1 MAARDSTIC
10 GRKESPGTANV
21 LLDNLMTI
29 CSMKIVSRTFLLSLI
44 LLFGAAHGQDRDA
57 VKQHLLGAWKMEP
70 RVLRSPGLV
79 TYQEDA
85 TLTFTALL
93 PDGRLQVITRVTTR
107 AVAETEDR
115 FTRPGCVGKKECI
128 YDGATEGLCA
138 VFGQSLYIDW
148 IDPGWI
154 DDFFK
159 LSGNELNGDDG
170 NGPIRFVKVE

>member
-1 MAARDSTIC
+1 
-10 GRKESPGTANV
+10 
-21 LLDNLMTI
+21 MTG
-29 CSMKIVSRTFLLSLI
+29 SLMKIFFRKFVFFLIFFL
-44 LLFGAAHGQDRDA
+44 GAAHGQDRDA
-57 VKQHLLGAWKMEP
+57 VKQHLLGVWKLEP

-85 TLTFTALL
+85 TLTFSALL

-107 AVAETEDR
+107 SVAETDDR

-128 YDGATEGLCA
+128 YDDATEGLCA
-138 VFGQSLYIDW
+138 VFGNSLYVDW

-159 LSGNELNGDDG
+159 LSGNELTGDDG
-170 NGPIRFVKVE
+170 NGPIKFIKVE

>member
-1 MAARDSTIC
+1 MTGDLMKVIC
-10 GRKESPGTANV
+10 K
-21 LLDNLMTI
+21 
-29 CSMKIVSRTFLLSLI
+29 I
-44 LLFGAAHGQDRDA
+44 LLLFLFLPLGVVHGQDRDA

-70 RVLRSPGLV
+70 RILRSPGLV
-79 TYQEDA
+79 SYQEDA
-85 TLTFTALL
+85 TLTFTAVL

-107 AVAETEDR
+107 SVADTENQ

-159 LSGNELNGDDG
+159 LSGNELTGDDG
-170 NGPIRFVKVE
+170 NGPIRFIKVE

>member
-1 MAARDSTIC
+1 MT
-10 GRKESPGTANV
+10 G
-21 LLDNLMTI
+21 NLM
-29 CSMKIVSRTFLLSLI
+29 KIIYKIS
-44 LLFGAAHGQDRDA
+44 LLFLFLPVSIVHGQDRDA
-57 VKQHLLGAWKMEP
+57 VKQHLLGVWKMEE

-79 TYQEDA
+79 SYQEDA
-85 TLTFTALL
+85 TLTFPAVL

-107 AVAETEDR
+107 SVADTENQ

-159 LSGNELNGDDG
+159 LSGNELTGDDG
-170 NGPIRFVKVE
+170 NGPIRFIKVE

>member
-1 MAARDSTIC
+1 MKVIC
-10 GRKESPGTANV
+10 
-21 LLDNLMTI
+21 
-29 CSMKIVSRTFLLSLI
+29 KIFLLF
-44 LLFGAAHGQDRDA
+44 LFLPLSVVHGQDRDA

-79 TYQEDA
+79 SYQEDA

-93 PDGRLQVITRVTTR
+93 PDGRLQVIARITTR
-107 AVAETEDR
+107 AVAETENQ

-128 YDGATEGLCA
+128 FDDATEGLCA

-159 LSGNELNGDDG
+159 LSGNELTGDDG
-170 NGPIRFVKVE
+170 NGPIRFIKVE

>member
-1 MAARDSTIC
+1 MRIV
-10 GRKESPGTANV
+10 RKTFLFFLLFSPGTAP
-21 LLDNLMTI
+21 
-29 CSMKIVSRTFLLSLI
+29 
-44 LLFGAAHGQDRDA
+44 GQEPDA
-57 VKQHLLGAWKMEP
+57 VRQHLLGSWKLEP
-70 RVLRSPGLV
+70 RILRSPGLV
-79 TYQEDA
+79 AYQEDA

-93 PDGRLQVITRVTTR
+93 PDGRLQVIARITTR
-107 AVAETEDR
+107 AVAETENQ

-128 YDGATEGLCA
+128 YDDATEGLCA

-170 NGPIRFVKVE
+170 NGPIRLIKVE

>member
-1 MAARDSTIC
+1 MTGDLMKVIC
-10 GRKESPGTANV
+10 
-21 LLDNLMTI
+21 
-29 CSMKIVSRTFLLSLI
+29 KIFLLF
-44 LLFGAAHGQDRDA
+44 LFLPLGVVHGQDRDA
-57 VKQHLLGAWKMEP
+57 VNQHLLGSWKMEP

-79 TYQEDA
+79 SYQEDA
-85 TLTFTALL
+85 TLTFTAVL
-93 PDGRLQVITRVTTR
+93 PEGRLQVITRVTTR
-107 AVAETEDR
+107 AVADTENQ

-159 LSGNELNGDDG
+159 LSGNELTGDDG
-170 NGPIRFVKVE
+170 NGPIRFIKVE

>member
-1 MAARDSTIC
+1 MT
-10 GRKESPGTANV
+10 G
-21 LLDNLMTI
+21 NLM
-29 CSMKIVSRTFLLSLI
+29 KIIYKIS
-44 LLFGAAHGQDRDA
+44 LLFLFLPVSIVHGQDRDA
-57 VKQHLLGAWKMEP
+57 VKQHLLGVWKMEE

-79 TYQEDA
+79 SYQEDA
-85 TLTFTALL
+85 TLTFTAVL

-107 AVAETEDR
+107 SVADTENQ

-154 DDFFK
+154 DDFYK
-159 LSGNELNGDDG
+159 LSGNELTGDDG
-170 NGPIRFVKVE
+170 NGPIRFIKVE

>member
-1 MAARDSTIC
+1 MTGDLMKVIC
-10 GRKESPGTANV
+10 
-21 LLDNLMTI
+21 
-29 CSMKIVSRTFLLSLI
+29 KIFLLFLV
-44 LLFGAAHGQDRDA
+44 LPLGVVHGQDRDA
-57 VKQHLLGAWKMEP
+57 VKQHLLGVWKMEP

-79 TYQEDA
+79 SYQEDA
-85 TLTFTALL
+85 TLTFTAVL

-107 AVAETEDR
+107 SVADTENQ

-159 LSGNELNGDDG
+159 LSGNELTGDDG
-170 NGPIRFVKVE
+170 NGPIRFIKVE

>member
-1 MAARDSTIC
+1 MT
-10 GRKESPGTANV
+10 GSP
-21 LLDNLMTI
+21 
-29 CSMKIVSRTFLLSLI
+29 MKMVSRTA
-44 LLFGAAHGQDRDA
+44 LFFFIFSFSAAHGQEGDA
-57 VKQHLLGAWKMEP
+57 IKQHLLGAWKLEP

-107 AVAETEDR
+107 SVAETDDR

-138 VFGQSLYIDW
+138 VFGNSLYVDW

-159 LSGNELNGDDG
+159 LSGNELTGDDG
-170 NGPIRFVKVE
+170 NGPIKFIKVE

>member
-1 MAARDSTIC
+1 MT
-10 GRKESPGTANV
+10 GSP
-21 LLDNLMTI
+21 
-29 CSMKIVSRTFLLSLI
+29 MKIVSRTV
-44 LLFGAAHGQDRDA
+44 LLFFIFSFSAAAGRDGDA
-57 VKQHLLGAWKMEP
+57 VKQHLLGAWQLEP

-107 AVAETEDR
+107 IVAETDDR

-138 VFGQSLYIDW
+138 VFGNSLYVDW

-159 LSGNELNGDDG
+159 LSGNELTGDDG
-170 NGPIRFVKVE
+170 NGPIKFIKVE

>member
-1 MAARDSTIC
+1 MLLK
-10 GRKESPGTANV
+10 GFPGTGNV
-21 LLDNLMTI
+21 SLEVRMTGDLMKVI
-29 CSMKIVSRTFLLSLI
+29 CKIFLLFLFLSL
-44 LLFGAAHGQDRDA
+44 GVVRGQDRDA
-57 VKQHLLGAWKMEP
+57 VNQHLLGAWKMEP

-79 TYQEDA
+79 SYQEDA
-85 TLTFTALL
+85 TLTFTAVL

-107 AVAETEDR
+107 SVADTENQ

-159 LSGNELNGDDG
+159 LSGNELTGDDG
-170 NGPIRFVKVE
+170 NGPIRFIKVE

>member
-1 MAARDSTIC
+1 MT
-10 GRKESPGTANV
+10 G
-21 LLDNLMTI
+21 NLM
-29 CSMKIVSRTFLLSLI
+29 KIIYKIS
-44 LLFGAAHGQDRDA
+44 LLFLFLPVSIVHGQDRDA
-57 VKQHLLGAWKMEP
+57 VKQHLLGVWKMEE

-79 TYQEDA
+79 SYQEDA
-85 TLTFTALL
+85 TLTFTAVL

-107 AVAETEDR
+107 SVADTENQ

-159 LSGNELNGDDG
+159 LSGNELTGDDG
-170 NGPIRFVKVE
+170 NGPIRFIKVE

>member
-1 MAARDSTIC
+1 
-10 GRKESPGTANV
+10 
-21 LLDNLMTI
+21 MTG
-29 CSMKIVSRTFLLSLI
+29 SQMTIVSRTFVYFFMFLA
-44 LLFGAAHGQDRDA
+44 GAAQAQDRDA
-57 VKQHLLGAWKMEP
+57 VKQHLLGAWKLEP

-85 TLTFTALL
+85 TLTFTAVL

-107 AVAETEDR
+107 SVAETDDR

-138 VFGQSLYIDW
+138 VFGNSLYIDW

-159 LSGNELNGDDG
+159 LSGNELTGDDG
-170 NGPIRFVKVE
+170 NGPIRFIKVE